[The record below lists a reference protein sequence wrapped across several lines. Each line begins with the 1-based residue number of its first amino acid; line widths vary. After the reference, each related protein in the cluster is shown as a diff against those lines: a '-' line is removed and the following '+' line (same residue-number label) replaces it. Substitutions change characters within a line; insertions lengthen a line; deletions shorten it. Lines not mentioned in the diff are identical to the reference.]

1 MKRNSYQSCMKREL
15 KGEKHRSEAAQRRAF
30 ASASRRCAR
39 KR

>member
-1 MKRNSYQSCMKREL
+1 MKRSSYQSCMRKEL

-30 ASASRRCAR
+30 GAASRRCAR